1 MWASATIPERS
12 PSLIFRKRK
21 RLCKGRNLIDIQI
34 RQEHPTMDGEALS
47 SCVVITGAS
56 RGLGRAIAVEFA
68 KLPSV
73 RSLLLIAR
81 NNLEATK
88 EDCLHHRQLVNKEED
103 LSGTLCVTTIHA
115 DLGNLETLDETI
127 VTIYEKIVQEQQE
140 LDFGRLILV
149 NNAGSLGYI
158 GQAAEMPSLRDM
170 QDTIDLNVTSA
181 LWMAVRM
188 ISTASTFPR
197 PASVLIVNISSLVA
211 IQPFPSLA
219 LYSAGKAARDAFFK
233 AMATEHPAPPSTT
246 TPTPTTTT
254 NITTPTATI
263 KSVKTLNYAPGPLET
278 DMTQE
283 IRAASSSERLN
294 ESLRPHYAKQ
304 LVQPIDSARVLV
316 DLVQK
321 DEFDSGEHID
331 YFDVVASQQDSS
343 SSSTT

>member
-1 MWASATIPERS
+1 
-12 PSLIFRKRK
+12 
-21 RLCKGRNLIDIQI
+21 
-34 RQEHPTMDGEALS
+34 MDGPALS

-81 NNLEATK
+81 NNLESTK
-88 EDCLHHRQLVNKEED
+88 EECLHHRQLVNKEED
-103 LSGTLCVTTIHA
+103 LSGTLSVITVHA

-127 VTIYEKIVQEQQE
+127 ATICEKVVQEQQE
-140 LDFGRLILV
+140 QEFGRLILV
-149 NNAGSLGYI
+149 SNAGSLGYI
-158 GQAAEMPSLRDM
+158 GRAAEMPSLRDM
-170 QDTIDLNVTSA
+170 QGTIDLNVTSA

-188 ISTASTFPR
+188 TSTASTLSR

-233 AMATEHPAPPSTT
+233 AMATEHPAPPSLGATT
-246 TPTPTTTT
+246 TPTTTT
-254 NITTPTATI
+254 TPSATI

-283 IRAASSSERLN
+283 IRAASSSERLD
-294 ESLRPHYAKQ
+294 ESLRPHYARQ
-304 LVQPIDSARVLV
+304 LVQPADSARVLV

-321 DEFDSGEHID
+321 DEFDSGQHID
-331 YFDVVASQQDSS
+331 YFDVVASQQHSS